1 MIHTFEARLS
11 ADPALDALLAAN
23 AKHWAFGLRK
33 AWVLLYRRGLTNPQA
48 YTELCKLGF
57 TAHQVGSL
65 LISAEMKHASLVE
78 LKKLE
83 VRQLQLAILK
93 REASLQEKARK
104 VVALQKRQTK
114 LRAKRDKFAPA
125 GGKERTTRYLEALRV
140 LREVDTELAFCLNWM
155 AQKKR
160 VLRDKRGK
168 VERAKAILA
177 SGRMSLCFGSRKL
190 LSQRPGPHNPDSP
203 FEALEAW
210 QTAWA
215 DAREGQWWSVGHTD
229 KPQGNAG
236 VQWLPDTKQLRVR
249 LTDQLA
255 HERMDERDVPRSGG
269 PQSASPLRMK
279 CRFITLDSVDFTGH
293 KGAARAALE
302 DAFGKRPVTMRV
314 LFRRQADGSRAWYVQ
329 ASVDIPAGFG
339 TARVVTRESGILGL
353 DFNARGVAW
362 CAVKPDGNRMRD
374 QHGFLSW
381 ELKGL
386 PAGERRQAMGTV
398 VAQMARQAKR
408 LKLAVAIE
416 NLDFST
422 KKLMA
427 RAGRVNKRYNDMLG
441 SLPSRQFEEMVSR
454 ACEREHLM
462 RYSVSPL
469 YSSVGGFAKYGC
481 SNRMNA
487 DTSAALWIGRQAL
500 FGEMDSTEPKDTPTR
515 ATVKHVDERLVF
527 SHLPATPMQR
537 MTALAG
543 AQWRDVAWGLGSNR
557 KLWGMKLHRWFDLQ
571 VEAASRSK
579 EQPAPTLS
587 PAG

>member
-1 MIHTFEARLS
+1 LIHTFEARLTVEPES
-11 ADPALDALLAAN
+11 DALLAAI
-23 AKHWAFGLRK
+23 AKYWAFGLRM
-33 AWVLLYRRGLTNPQA
+33 AWVALYRRGLTNPQA
-48 YTELCKLGF
+48 YAELCKLGF

-65 LISAEMKHASLVE
+65 LSSAEMKHASLVE
-78 LKKLE
+78 LKKFE

-93 REASLQEKARK
+93 REASVQEKARK

-125 GGKERTTRYLEALRV
+125 GGKERTKRYLEGLRV
-140 LREVDTELAFCLNWM
+140 LREVDTELVFCLNWM
-155 AQKKR
+155 TQKKR

-168 VERAKAILA
+168 LERTKAILA
-177 SGRMSLCFGSRKL
+177 SGRMSLCFGSKKL
-190 LSQRPGPHNPDSP
+190 LAQRPGPHSLDSP
-203 FEALEAW
+203 FQTLEAW
-210 QTAWA
+210 QSSWA
-215 DAREGQWWSVGHTD
+215 DARESQWWSVGHTN
-229 KPQGNAG
+229 KPSGNRE
-236 VQWLPDTKQLRVR
+236 VQWLPATKQLRLR

-269 PQSASPLRMK
+269 PQKVMPQRMQ
-279 CRFITLDSVDFTGH
+279 CRFITIEDVDFMSH

-329 ASVDIPAGFG
+329 ASVDVPSGFV
-339 TARVVTRESGILGL
+339 TARVATRESGVLGL

-374 QHGFLSW
+374 QNGFLSW
-381 ELKGL
+381 DLKGL

-398 VAQMARQAKR
+398 VAQLARQAKR
-408 LKLAVAIE
+408 LKLAVGIE
-416 NLDFST
+416 SLDFST

-441 SLPSRQFEEMVSR
+441 SLPSSQFEEMVSR

-462 RYSVSPL
+462 LYSVNPV
-469 YSSVGGFAKYGC
+469 YSSVGGFAKYGR

-500 FGEMDSTEPKDTPTR
+500 FGESGSTEPKDTPTR

-527 SHLPATPMQR
+527 SHLPATPMQS

-557 KLWGMKLHRWFDLQ
+557 KLWGLKLRRWFDLQ

-579 EQPAPTLS
+579 EQPAPALS